1 MALPPAA
8 PSSSSSSLSGGC
20 SGTPTQT
27 STGTLTAGTATS
39 APTAALAAGTYSY
52 QAIYQGDDSN
62 FLASTA
68 TCQPFTVPVPFIA
81 LTPTRLLDTRTP
93 TDITNGHPVGPGPA
107 NVITLKVR
115 GTSPASTPVPSTATA
130 VAVNITAVDATTRT
144 FVTVWPHGTTQ
155 PTTSN
160 LNLANTGPVANFAIV
175 NIQPDGSIDIYN
187 NAGTANVII
196 DVVGYY
202 TPTTAYNTL
211 TPTRLLD
218 TRTPTDITN
227 GHPVGPG
234 PANVITLK
242 VRGTSPASTPVPSTA
257 TAVAVNITAV
267 DATTRT
273 FVTVWPHGTTQ
284 PTTSNLNLANTGP
297 VANFAIVNIQ
307 PDGSIDI
314 YNNAGTAN
322 VIIDV
327 VGYYTPTTAYNTLTP
342 TRLLDTRTPTDITNG
357 HPVGPGPANVI
368 TLKVRGT
375 SPASTPVPSTATAVA
390 VNITAVD
397 ATTRTFVTV
406 WPHGTTQPTT
416 SNLNLANT
424 GPVANFAIVNIQP
437 DGSIDI
443 YNNAGTANVIIDVVG
458 YIQ

>member
-1 MALPPAA
+1 M
-8 PSSSSSSLSGGC
+8 
-20 SGTPTQT
+20 
-27 STGTLTAGTATS
+27 
-39 APTAALAAGTYSY
+39 ALAAGTYSY

-62 FLASTA
+62 FLASPA

-93 TDITNGHPVGPGPA
+93 TDITNGHPIGTAQTV
-107 NVITLKVR
+107 TLKVR
-115 GTSPASTPVPSTATA
+115 GPSPTSTPVPSTATA
-130 VAVNITAVDATTRT
+130 VAVNITAVGATTPT
-144 FVTVWPHGTTQ
+144 VVTVWPAGTAR

-160 LNLANTGPVANFAIV
+160 LNLNNAGAVANFAIV
-175 NIQPDGSIDIYN
+175 NIQPNGSIDIYN
-187 NAGTANVII
+187 NAGTVNVII

-227 GHPVGPG
+227 GHPIGTAQTV
-234 PANVITLK
+234 TLK
-242 VRGTSPASTPVPSTA
+242 VRGPSPTSTPVPSTA

-267 DATTRT
+267 GATTPT
-273 FVTVWPHGTTQ
+273 VVTVWPAGTAR
-284 PTTSNLNLANTGP
+284 PTTSNLNLNNAGA

-307 PDGSIDI
+307 PNGSIDI
-314 YNNAGTAN
+314 YNNAGTVN

-357 HPVGPGPANVI
+357 HPIGTAQTV
-368 TLKVRGT
+368 TLKVRGP
-375 SPASTPVPSTATAVA
+375 SPTSTPVPSTATAVA
-390 VNITAVD
+390 VNITAVG
-397 ATTRTFVTV
+397 ATTPTVVTV
-406 WPHGTTQPTT
+406 WPAGTARPTT
-416 SNLNLANT
+416 SNLNLNNA
-424 GPVANFAIVNIQP
+424 GAVANFAIVNIQP
-437 DGSIDI
+437 NGSIDI
-443 YNNAGTANVIIDVVG
+443 YNNAGTVNVIIDVVG